1 MSESTYSLGKIHLPE
16 NKRLTSVLQRLSLLV
31 SLLAFAFGIGALFSS
46 PVIGFVV
53 ILASIPLFI
62 EGKLGYSLQAKDN
75 IPGYLK
81 KTLLVVSISCSTL
94 VFLAGIIFI
103 FSSNPAYVKQVNL
116 SIDFSFLLI
125 GLGLILSRTKF
136 PNRFKVIQSLVF
148 AILII
153 NFTVILKYLYLQLA
167 PTGTSISHAPINL
180 EITLVLLCM
189 AILLRWPA
197 RGLVGMFTTDS
208 ISSLYALKLLILNVL
223 AIFIL
228 GFIILAGIKMGIFV
242 LYEAIAILIAS
253 LIVLAVVFA
262 WINIRLLYRF
272 ELERFVMKEEL
283 RVHNIS
289 LKLGNED
296 LAGKMMEL
304 QERNKEYVDKLSN
317 QEKYKDAVASLE

>member
-31 SLLAFAFGIGALFSS
+31 SLLALAFGIGALFSS

-62 EGKLGYSLQAKDN
+62 EGKLDYPLQAKKN
-75 IPGYLK
+75 LPEYLK
-81 KTLLVVSISCSTL
+81 KTLLLVSVLCSAL

-103 FSSNPAYVKQVNL
+103 FSPNLTYVKQINL
-116 SIDFSFLLI
+116 SIDLSFLLI
-125 GLGLILSRTKF
+125 GLGLVLSRTKF
-136 PNRFKVIQSLVF
+136 PNRFKLIQSFTF

-167 PTGTSISHAPINL
+167 PVGANISHTPLSL
-180 EITLVLLCM
+180 EITLVLLCL

-197 RGLVGMFTTDS
+197 RGLMGMFTTDS

-228 GFIILAGIKMGIFV
+228 GFIILAGIRMGTFA
-242 LYEAIAILIAS
+242 LYEAIAILITL
-253 LIVLAVVFA
+253 LIVLAVAFA

-272 ELERFVMKEEL
+272 ELERFVMREEL

-296 LAGKMMEL
+296 LASKMTEL
-304 QERNKEYVDKLSN
+304 LETNKEYVDKLNN
-317 QEKYKDAVASLE
+317 QEKYKDVVSSLE